1 MANIP
6 QKSSTGLNSLTSNPT
21 SVESDAWY
29 RSDEGR
35 VRVDVGSNNAIVG
48 PHGSHPLIHNVSNCW
63 YPLQNAG
70 GVHSAVAVTNNR
82 AYAYPLY
89 PGKKCTLAGA
99 AMRIS
104 VLGGVG
110 NLRIGLYGADSSTGF
125 PGTLVADYGTQSAV
139 TVGAATISGWS
150 VSTAL
155 EPVPYWFV
163 FVPQTSVAP
172 TMSRYTTFNTMVPWP
187 VSTPSMGAAD
197 FFNSVYSDTGFGGS
211 LPGTFG
217 AVAGIEFAPF
227 VYVKINA

>member
-1 MANIP
+1 MANTP
-6 QKSSTGLNSLTSNPT
+6 QKSSIGLNSLTGNPA
-21 SVESDAWY
+21 SAEADIWY

-35 VRVDVGSNNAIVG
+35 VRADVGSGAAIIG

-63 YPLQNAG
+63 YPLQPG
-70 GVHSAVAVTNNR
+70 GGTHTAVAVTNNR

-110 NLRIGLYGADSSTGF
+110 NLRVGLYGQDSTTGF
-125 PGTLVADYGTQSAV
+125 PGALIADYGTQSAV

-150 VSTAL
+150 ISTAL
-155 EPVPYWFV
+155 EPVPHWFV
-163 FVPQTSVAP
+163 FVPQTTVAP
-172 TMSRYTTFNTMVPWP
+172 SMSRYSTFNPMVPWP
-187 VSTPSMGAAD
+187 VTTPAMGAGD
-197 FFNSVYSDTGFGGS
+197 FFNCLYSDTGFTGA
-211 LPGTFG
+211 LPSTFG
-217 AVAGIEFAPF
+217 AVAGIDYAPF